1 MSASKR
7 VFANE
12 KDMNFNEYVKNKM
25 GIEIIKNNKSKNK
38 EFNYFLSY
46 DRFILLTKTYF
57 KYSQNNS
64 IGIMIPTNIYN
75 TNTSFICYQSLLSHI
90 KDCNH
95 CKYCKDVLNLCE
107 CHELKGILYPYGLY
121 ISKNIPNNFYL
132 HKRFTLDD
140 WCKTTC
146 IEEYQEKEE
155 DQEEQEEEEQ
165 EKEKR
170 NSLSDCSA
178 CSESKSSSSSIINKK
193 KHYHNY
199 VFPSQNAF
207 VFGNKKDKINHS
219 YENRQRMNAFA
230 VYPNLK
236 NCQHCNK
243 TDQEEEEPEKPCN
256 KKMGMCKNTK
266 PLFI

>member
-1 MSASKR
+1 MSSSKR

-12 KDMNFNEYVKNKM
+12 KDMNFNEYIKNKM
-25 GIEIIKNNKSKNK
+25 GIEIIKNSKSKNK

-57 KYSQNNS
+57 KYIQNNS
-64 IGIMIPTNIYN
+64 SGIMIPTNIYN

-95 CKYCKDVLNLCE
+95 CKCCKDVLKLCE

-140 WCKTTC
+140 WCIDCEQTFVT
-146 IEEYQEKEE
+146 EEHEKEDEEKEE
-155 DQEEQEEEEQ
+155 DNA
-165 EKEKR
+165 KK
-170 NSLSDCSA
+170 NYLSDCSA
-178 CSESKSSSSSIINKK
+178 CSDSKSSISNYINKK
-193 KHYHNY
+193 KTYDNY

-207 VFGNKKDKINHS
+207 VFGNKKDKTNNS

-236 NCQHCNK
+236 NCQYCNK
-243 TDQEEEEPEKPCN
+243 MNQEEEPEKPCN
-256 KKMGMCKNTK
+256 KKMGLCKNTK